1 MGPRA
6 MRIRGR
12 RAIAWLAACA
22 IVLSAAA
29 LLAACGGAASSGS
42 SSPAATSTASAA
54 GTLTA
59 AEQAYLT
66 KKGTLQVG
74 AFNDY
79 PPFGFVG
86 PYGKAAGISV
96 DYWDLVA
103 QRLGITVSFTPVR
116 FADQLDGLRRGKF
129 DSLEGIFPLPER
141 AQWFAFSR
149 PYFTIA
155 TRIYTV
161 AGATDLASLSALKG
175 AKGLKVAVVDGDSGQ
190 AIADK
195 AGLKT
200 LVVAG
205 YPQAVKAVGSG
216 RAQATILDEMV
227 ADYYI
232 RQFKLGAKVKSA
244 GAPVATGSMTMP
256 VRKDETVLLGILD
269 KGAALVSAAEFN
281 SIEEKWTGQ

>member
-12 RAIAWLAACA
+12 RAVAWLAACA
-22 IVLSAAA
+22 GVLSAVA
-29 LLAACGGAASSGS
+29 LLAACGCAATSGS
-42 SSPAATSTASAA
+42 SSPAATAASSAS
-54 GTLTA
+54 GTVTA
-59 AEQAYLT
+59 AEQAYLA

-86 PYGKAAGISV
+86 ADGEAAGISV
-96 DYWDLVA
+96 DYWSLVA
-103 QRLGITVSFTPVR
+103 QRLGVSVAFTPVR
-116 FADQLDGLRRGKF
+116 FADQLDGLKQGKF

-141 AQWFAFSR
+141 ARWFAFSR

-155 TRIYTV
+155 TRIYTE
-161 AGATDLASLSALKG
+161 AGATDLASLAALKG
-175 AKGLKVAVVDGDSGQ
+175 AKGLKVAVVKGDSGQ

-216 RAQATILDEMV
+216 RAQAMILDEMV
-227 ADYYI
+227 AEYYI
-232 RQFKLGAKVKSA
+232 RQFKLGAKVKPA
-244 GAPVATGSMTMP
+244 GAPVASGSMTMP
-256 VRKDETVLLGILD
+256 VRKDDIVLRGILN
-269 KGAALVSAAEFN
+269 KGAAMVSSTELN
-281 SIEEKWTGQ
+281 GIEEKWTGQ